1 MHVRASRSQQTHGF
15 SFAEVCMGMLVCAL
29 FAGAAFGTNQRLL
42 MALRTQKETTAATMI
57 LQQRMEALR
66 ASSFTNVA
74 STAYL
79 TDSIFK
85 LPTSTDADPSFWQLY
100 QQLGNLTEQVA
111 VGVYGD
117 TSQVPIVLNRD
128 SQHSYPQTLSDNG
141 NLTNYPLLQVD
152 LVLQWT
158 GANGRTRT
166 RTMSGIFGKGNIGP

>member
-1 MHVRASRSQQTHGF
+1 MSFRALQPLQPHGS
-15 SFAEVCMGMLVCAL
+15 SFAEVCFAIVVCTL
-29 FAGAAFGTNQRLL
+29 FAAAAFGTNQRLL
-42 MALRTQKETTAATMI
+42 IALRTEKETTAATMI

-74 STAYL
+74 NSDYL
-79 TDSIFK
+79 GGNIFK
-85 LPTSTDADPSFWQLY
+85 FPASTDADLSFWQLY

-117 TSQVPIVLNRD
+117 TSQVPIVLNRN
-128 SQHSYPQTLSDNG
+128 SQNSYPQSLSNNT
-141 NLTNYPLLQVD
+141 NLTSYPLLQVD

-158 GANGRTRT
+158 SANGRTRT